1 MTTMLTETFINLC
14 EVELSNLSDIE
25 DINDL
30 CLNILY
36 EQAKQ
41 KVKAIFEDTDE
52 LGNDKNEIDITLID
66 KDPYSTIYDLSGTSE
81 FSQQEKEEKI
91 KKCRKLLDINMVIN
105 NVINDSVSYDSSGND
120 NYNVIK
126 DKKYRKEFSK
136 RLMQKIAK
144 DHMTYNGR
152 KFNES
157 IDQDGTNDSN
167 VPILIEIQKESAE
180 IVGIDYETDISG
192 RRKFGKEYYK
202 NLGKM
207 HHKFVES
214 LSNENLDDYIEKQ
227 NNLEEI
233 KNKMKDISGIKHMS
247 KTDLNN
253 KFEIEKNNHFNNN
266 RRIYNEPQIRETLP
280 QEFRGQERQKQ
291 GKFDIWSGKNT
302 FYMKNKKY
310 RK

>member
-1 MTTMLTETFINLC
+1 TETFINLC
-14 EVELSNLSDIE
+14 EVELSNLGDIE

-152 KFNES
+152 KFSES

-180 IVGIDYETDISG
+180 IVG
-192 RRKFGKEYYK
+192 
-202 NLGKM
+202 
-207 HHKFVES
+207 
-214 LSNENLDDYIEKQ
+214 
-227 NNLEEI
+227 
-233 KNKMKDISGIKHMS
+233 
-247 KTDLNN
+247 
-253 KFEIEKNNHFNNN
+253 
-266 RRIYNEPQIRETLP
+266 
-280 QEFRGQERQKQ
+280 
-291 GKFDIWSGKNT
+291 
-302 FYMKNKKY
+302 
-310 RK
+310 